1 MQPLRRRDV
10 LPGRR
15 ACARFLHGA
24 IGARAYSVI
33 CDKIRIMKSKPVS
46 WLLVLFVA
54 LSLRPLKGAQ
64 SKSPPAQPTNVHILT
79 GAGTTIFFDDFLGG
93 SVDSAKWTVYDRLS
107 DQANGELNCVI
118 PQNVSVSGGILSGV
132 SKFEDRVCGDSV
144 EPPKTMHYT
153 SWQIAQATAPFLY
166 GTVEVRAKI
175 PGGTGPWPC
184 IWMLGFKWQASQP
197 FTANTP
203 EHNWPHDGWSEVDIA
218 EFGGSSRT
226 TVNNQVHFES
236 PNVGPGFRT
245 LPFDATT
252 RFMVYRLQW
261 QAGSMIWSVDAED
274 GKGYQTLSSL
284 SGSNVPNV
292 PMYVIIHTAIGGLFG
307 GTPNPSTFPQTFQ
320 VDWVRISQ

>member
-1 MQPLRRRDV
+1 
-10 LPGRR
+10 LPFR
-15 ACARFLHGA
+15 
-24 IGARAYSVI
+24 S
-33 CDKIRIMKSKPVS
+33 DKIRIVTSKPVG
-46 WLLVLFVA
+46 WLPVLFVA
-54 LSLRPLKGAQ
+54 LSVRPVPLSAVTWVHATNLAILASAYRSTDGAQ
-64 SKSPPAQPTNVHILT
+64 SPSPPAAPTNVRIVA
-79 GAGTTIFFDDFLGG
+79 GASTGTTIFFDDFVGT
-93 SVDSAKWTVYDRLS
+93 SIDSAKWTVYDRLS
-107 DQANGELNCVI
+107 DQANGEVNCVI
-118 PQNVSVSGGILSGV
+118 PQNVSVNGGLLSGV

-166 GTVEVRAKI
+166 GTIEVRAKI
-175 PGGTGPWPC
+175 PGGTGLWPC

-218 EFGGSSRT
+218 EFMGNSRT

-236 PNVGPGFRT
+236 ANVGPGFKN

-274 GKGYQTLSSL
+274 GKGYQSLSSL
-284 SGSNVPNV
+284 SGSSVPNV
-292 PMYVIIHTAIGGLFG
+292 PMYVIIHTAIGGVFG
-307 GTPNPSTFPQTFQ
+307 GTPNPTTFPQTFQ
-320 VDWVRISQ
+320 VDWVRITQ